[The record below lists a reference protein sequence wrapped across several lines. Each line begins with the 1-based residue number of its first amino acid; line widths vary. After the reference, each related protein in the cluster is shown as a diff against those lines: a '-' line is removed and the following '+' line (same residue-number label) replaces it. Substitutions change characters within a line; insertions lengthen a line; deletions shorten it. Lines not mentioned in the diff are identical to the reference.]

1 MAPMTLAAKLRTWQ
15 HDLIDMS
22 RLNKLLYFTPG
33 KTSIQL
39 LDDQDRLF
47 AQLAHT
53 ARAYALDPDRTD
65 DPADCERRLTR
76 LRARAR
82 EALNDRG
89 THVLYVSFGQ
99 LAWRE
104 SPASD
109 EIISSPLV
117 LVPVTLTRDGVLGRF
132 HLTRTGDEEI
142 EINPTLREK
151 LRNDFAIELPS
162 FAAIAEQGE
171 GEAEGERRKLRLPE
185 VFSAITAVL
194 SRAQST
200 TVAWGITAE
209 SHLGIFSFHKLVMY
223 QDLARHADEIAAHP
237 ILRALGGE
245 ARTPPEPPDLV
256 TTRDLDR
263 RLRPH
268 DSFEILD
275 ADSSQQEAIAAA
287 AAGVSFVLQGPPGT
301 GKSQTIANIIAER
314 LGGGKRVLFVSEK
327 MAALEVVRQRLRD
340 AGLDEF
346 CLDLHSQKVDKKAF
360 IAEVARVLAAAEM
373 GRLDASPEAAWQMK
387 SDTLLD
393 TRIRLN
399 AYVHALHAP
408 RPPLG
413 ISAFTAYAEL
423 ARLAATA
430 DMDAALP
437 GVPNATRAD
446 QERPRAALA
455 ALMDTADVLD
465 AIDSYPWHD
474 TLAGDYSLE
483 LEANIRHHFGR
494 LADALAR
501 LEALGAALRE
511 TLDEPDAALTPAWLD
526 AAAWRALALAA
537 SPIPPIIWL
546 EPGRLDVIRRAA
558 ADAHARA
565 TRHHAERATFDT
577 RYAPAML
584 ALDHADLR
592 RRLSDAVAPLAA
604 QVRPREDDH
613 GDPRDVLPR
622 ERDALDT
629 HLREGAAT
637 LERAHAQAAALAA
650 RCGLPAA
657 ATLRDVDALLDT
669 ADCLLDTPAPPAHW
683 LDADAFAAV
692 RAAVLDAGERSARRD
707 QQRATLAAIYEP
719 ALLDL
724 DIPALAA
731 RFRDQYHS
739 PLRYLLPAYYGDLA
753 QVRAQLREGQT
764 RTQSQVRGDVAL
776 AEKLLAGEDWL
787 RERRAEHAHALGR
800 LYTGD
805 ETDWTHA
812 RAVVDWADRLH
823 QLYAGPIP
831 AEAAALVTGPARDLA
846 PLRALRDQLRQTWD
860 AWRVHAAYLDGMFA
874 PAAFLPDAAAFATDL
889 ANADPSTLARALTA
903 THVTLTAFWSARDEL
918 ARHRLAPTVD
928 HSGVATLCDDLDR
941 AAEIARAEA
950 WFADQDGAL
959 AEAFGRFHAGLTTD
973 WRALFAA
980 LEWAGAYL
988 ALYGG
993 AAVPAGARLL
1003 ACDTE
1008 AGAAR
1013 EQTGARGGEMTALL
1027 ADVRAEI
1034 AFARGVLPE
1043 RALIAPAATADD
1055 ATVSALRERV
1065 VFHLENLHC
1074 LERWLRCARQRALCA
1089 GLGLGGLLDAALR
1102 ERPFPRDLVARF
1114 DKRFYQLWLDAVL
1127 RQAPEL
1133 QSFAG
1138 EAHEQTIQR
1147 FRDLDEDHIRQAQR
1161 RTHARLAER
1170 RRAGILAVRGD
1181 TMGALAWAFTA
1192 LRKEVAKKRH
1202 PSIRQIVR
1210 ATGPALLTLKPCWMM
1225 SPLSVSQFMDTA
1237 EPLFDVVIFD
1247 EASQVCPEDAIC
1259 AILRGAQLIV
1269 VGDPKQLPP
1278 TRFFAKS
1285 LGDDE
1290 DEDDEDGATAEAS
1303 ARAERTES
1311 ILNEC
1316 LGVDFPQRRLR
1327 WHYRSRHESLIAF
1340 SNAHFYDDNLY
1351 TFPSPDARH
1360 DDGVRFVH
1368 VADGVYDRGGRR
1380 TNVREAQRVV
1390 DLVVEHFQRYS
1401 TDRSLGVVAL
1411 SRAQEDAIRDEITA
1425 RRKRDRTLDGWG
1437 DELDENNDGGFFVKN
1452 LESVQGD
1459 ERDVIILSIGYGR
1472 DATGRSP
1479 STNFGP
1485 VNKAGGERRLN
1496 VAVTRAKHQLVV
1508 VSSMRADDLPAG
1520 LSNPGARTLRAY
1532 LEYAERGPN
1541 VLPAQTRA
1549 SAMRAATVGAAP
1561 ESPFEAAVYA
1571 ALSAKGLAL
1580 DCQVGCSGYRIDLAV
1595 RDPRQPGR
1603 YLLGIECDGA
1613 TYHSSATARDR
1624 DRLRQR
1630 HLERMGWHIH
1640 RIWSRDWVR
1649 DPAREVARVVA
1660 AVEEAQVDGVAYLE
1674 PVAVAAG
1681 GASASRP
1688 RIVTADGTDPGVPR
1702 GTLPPLPTPQHPT
1715 LRLQP
1720 TPSQSPTVPRPTRP
1734 PSMRLVSV
1742 DGQTTAARTCETCAF
1757 FQEETSTRFYC
1768 GRKAVYLSRDPSGKT
1783 PACPM
1788 WRRLPHDTASSV

>member
-1 MAPMTLAAKLRTWQ
+1 MP
-15 HDLIDMS
+15 
-22 RLNKLLYFTPG
+22 
-33 KTSIQL
+33 
-39 LDDQDRLF
+39 
-47 AQLAHT
+47 
-53 ARAYALDPDRTD
+53 
-65 DPADCERRLTR
+65 
-76 LRARAR
+76 
-82 EALNDRG
+82 
-89 THVLYVSFGQ
+89 
-99 LAWRE
+99 
-104 SPASD
+104 
-109 EIISSPLV
+109 
-117 LVPVTLTRDGVLGRF
+117 
-132 HLTRTGDEEI
+132 
-142 EINPTLREK
+142 
-151 LRNDFAIELPS
+151 
-162 FAAIAEQGE
+162 
-171 GEAEGERRKLRLPE
+171 
-185 VFSAITAVL
+185 
-194 SRAQST
+194 
-200 TVAWGITAE
+200 
-209 SHLGIFSFHKLVMY
+209 
-223 QDLARHADEIAAHP
+223 
-237 ILRALGGE
+237 
-245 ARTPPEPPDLV
+245 
-256 TTRDLDR
+256 
-263 RLRPH
+263 
-268 DSFEILD
+268 
-275 ADSSQQEAIAAA
+275 
-287 AAGVSFVLQGPPGT
+287 
-301 GKSQTIANIIAER
+301 
-314 LGGGKRVLFVSEK
+314 
-327 MAALEVVRQRLRD
+327 
-340 AGLDEF
+340 
-346 CLDLHSQKVDKKAF
+346 
-360 IAEVARVLAAAEM
+360 
-373 GRLDASPEAAWQMK
+373 
-387 SDTLLD
+387 
-393 TRIRLN
+393 
-399 AYVHALHAP
+399 
-408 RPPLG
+408 
-413 ISAFTAYAEL
+413 
-423 ARLAATA
+423 
-430 DMDAALP
+430 
-437 GVPNATRAD
+437 
-446 QERPRAALA
+446 
-455 ALMDTADVLD
+455 
-465 AIDSYPWHD
+465 
-474 TLAGDYSLE
+474 
-483 LEANIRHHFGR
+483 
-494 LADALAR
+494 
-501 LEALGAALRE
+501 
-511 TLDEPDAALTPAWLD
+511 
-526 AAAWRALALAA
+526 
-537 SPIPPIIWL
+537 
-546 EPGRLDVIRRAA
+546 
-558 ADAHARA
+558 
-565 TRHHAERATFDT
+565 
-577 RYAPAML
+577 
-584 ALDHADLR
+584 
-592 RRLSDAVAPLAA
+592 
-604 QVRPREDDH
+604 
-613 GDPRDVLPR
+613 
-622 ERDALDT
+622 
-629 HLREGAAT
+629 
-637 LERAHAQAAALAA
+637 
-650 RCGLPAA
+650 
-657 ATLRDVDALLDT
+657 
-669 ADCLLDTPAPPAHW
+669 
-683 LDADAFAAV
+683 
-692 RAAVLDAGERSARRD
+692 
-707 QQRATLAAIYEP
+707 
-719 ALLDL
+719 
-724 DIPALAA
+724 
-731 RFRDQYHS
+731 
-739 PLRYLLPAYYGDLA
+739 
-753 QVRAQLREGQT
+753 
-764 RTQSQVRGDVAL
+764 
-776 AEKLLAGEDWL
+776 
-787 RERRAEHAHALGR
+787 
-800 LYTGD
+800 
-805 ETDWTHA
+805 
-812 RAVVDWADRLH
+812 
-823 QLYAGPIP
+823 
-831 AEAAALVTGPARDLA
+831 
-846 PLRALRDQLRQTWD
+846 
-860 AWRVHAAYLDGMFA
+860 
-874 PAAFLPDAAAFATDL
+874 
-889 ANADPSTLARALTA
+889 
-903 THVTLTAFWSARDEL
+903 
-918 ARHRLAPTVD
+918 
-928 HSGVATLCDDLDR
+928 
-941 AAEIARAEA
+941 AEIARAEA

-1013 EQTGARGGEMTALL
+1013 AQTGARGGEMTALL

-1114 DKRFYQLWLDAVL
+1114 DKRFYQLWLDGVL

-1138 EAHEQTIQR
+1138 DAHEQTIQR

-1532 LEYAERGPN
+1532 LEYAERGPD

-1549 SAMRAATVGAAP
+1549 SGASRAATVGAAP

-1660 AVEEAQVDGVAYLE
+1660 AVEESQVDGVAYLE

-1681 GASASRP
+1681 GASASARALSQRTALIPASRAARCPRCPRRNIRRCASSLPLRNHQPCHVPPARHPCAWFPWMDRRQPRGRVRPVPSSRRRRVPDFIAGAKPSICRVTRAEKHPPVRCGGGCHTTPHPRCDRLAELRP
-1688 RIVTADGTDPGVPR
+1688 RRRSRHDKLDAANRAAHEDFFDAMHIRFAAGRALTSAAGATRGGTGPRRRARWRTSVSRRPSPAAPAPASARGRRRGV
-1702 GTLPPLPTPQHPT
+1702 
-1715 LRLQP
+1715 
-1720 TPSQSPTVPRPTRP
+1720 
-1734 PSMRLVSV
+1734 
-1742 DGQTTAARTCETCAF
+1742 A
-1757 FQEETSTRFYC
+1757 
-1768 GRKAVYLSRDPSGKT
+1768 RDPAHHAGRR
-1783 PACPM
+1783 ACS
-1788 WRRLPHDTASSV
+1788 RRS

>member
-1 MAPMTLAAKLRTWQ
+1 MTLDAKLRAWQ

-47 AQLAHT
+47 TQLAHT

-104 SPASD
+104 SPASA

-132 HLTRTGDEEI
+132 HLTRASDEEI

-151 LRNDFAIELPS
+151 LHNDFAIALPT
-162 FAAIAEQGE
+162 FAAIAEQVE
-171 GEAEGERRKLRLPE
+171 GESGESERRKLGLAE

-223 QDLARHADEIAAHP
+223 QDLARHAEQIAAHP

-245 ARTPPEPPDLV
+245 ARPAPEPPDLV
-256 TTRDLDR
+256 TARELDR
-263 RLRPH
+263 RVRPH
-268 DSFEILD
+268 DSLEILD
-275 ADSSQQEAIAAA
+275 ADSSQQEAIRAA
-287 AAGVSFVLQGPPGT
+287 AAGVSLVLQGPPGT
-301 GKSQTIANIIAER
+301 GKSQTIANIIAEC
-314 LGGGKRVLFVSEK
+314 LGDGKRVLFVSEK

-340 AGLDEF
+340 AGLDAF
-346 CLDLHSQKVDKKAF
+346 CLDLHSQKVEKKTF
-360 IAEVARVLAAAEM
+360 IAEVGRMLAAAEM
-373 GRLDASPEAAWQMK
+373 GRLDAHPEAAWLAQ

-393 TRIRLN
+393 TRARLN
-399 AYVHALHAP
+399 TYVHALHAP

-413 ISAFTAYAEL
+413 ISAFDAHAAL
-423 ARLAATA
+423 ARLAATP
-430 DMDAALP
+430 DVDAALP
-437 GVPNATRAD
+437 GVPTATRAD

-455 ALMDTADVLD
+455 ALSDDADVLE
-465 AIDSYPWHD
+465 AIDTYPWHD
-474 TLAGDYSLE
+474 TLASDYSLE

-501 LEALGAALRE
+501 LQDLGTALRE
-511 TLDEPDAALTPAWLD
+511 MLDEPAAALTAAWLET
-526 AAAWRALALAA
+526 AAWRALALAA
-537 SPIPPIIWL
+537 SPIPPSTWL
-546 EPGRLDVIRRAA
+546 APDQFDEIRRAA
-558 ADAHARA
+558 SDARARA
-565 TRHHAERATFDT
+565 TRHHAARAAFDT
-577 RYAPAML
+577 LYAPTML
-584 ALDHADLR
+584 ALDHAALR
-592 RRLSDAVAPLAA
+592 RHLSDALAPFAA
-604 QVRPREDDH
+604 HLRPREADH
-613 GDPRDVLPR
+613 SDPRDTLLR

-629 HLREGAAT
+629 HLRDGATT
-637 LERAHAQAAALAA
+637 LERLREQADALAA
-650 RCGLPAA
+650 RCGLSPL
-657 ATLRDVDALLDT
+657 ATLSDVGALLDT
-669 ADCLLDTPAPPAHW
+669 ADCLLATPAPPAHW
-683 LDADAFAAV
+683 LDPDAFAAV
-692 RAAVLDAGERSARRD
+692 RATVLDAAERAARCH
-707 QQRATLAAIYEP
+707 QQRETLEAVYTP
-719 ALLDL
+719 ALLDQ

-753 QVRAQLREGQT
+753 QMRASLHNGRTRTHAQVRA
-764 RTQSQVRGDVAL
+764 DVLL
-776 AEKLLAGEDWL
+776 AEKLLASEQWL

-800 LYTGD
+800 LYKGD
-805 ETDWTHA
+805 ETDWPHA
-812 RAVVDWADRLH
+812 RAAVDWADRLH

-831 AEAAALVTGPARDLA
+831 AAAAALVTGPARDLA
-846 PLRALRDQLRQTWD
+846 PLRAQRDQLHQTWD
-860 AWRVHAAYLDGMFA
+860 AWQTHAAYLDATFA
-874 PAAFLPDAAAFATDL
+874 PAAFQPDAVALTNAAPA
-889 ANADPSTLARALTA
+889 ALARALTDA
-903 THVTLTAFWSARDEL
+903 HATLTACWSARDEL
-918 ARHRLAPTVD
+918 DRHLLAPASD
-928 HSGVATLCDDLDR
+928 GPDATCAALCDDLDR
-941 AAEIARAEA
+941 AAEIVRIEA
-950 WFADQDGAL
+950 WFAEHAPAH
-959 AEAFGRFHAGLTTD
+959 AEAFGRFHAGLASD
-973 WRALFAA
+973 WPALFAA
-980 LEWAGAYL
+980 LDWAGAYL

-993 AAVPAGARLL
+993 GPIPAGARRL
-1003 ACDTE
+1003 ACDPNTE
-1008 AGAAR
+1008 ARAAR
-1013 EQTGARGGEMTALL
+1013 AQAGMWGRAIPALL
-1027 ADVRAEI
+1027 VDVRAEL
-1034 AFARGVLPE
+1034 AFARTVLPE
-1043 RALIAPAATADD
+1043 RALIAPAATPDHAPL
-1055 ATVSALRERV
+1055 SSLRERV
-1065 VFHLENLHC
+1065 TFHLDNLRC
-1074 LERWLRCARQRALCA
+1074 LERWLRCARQRALCD
-1089 GLGLGGLLDAALR
+1089 GLGLGGLLDTALR
-1102 ERPFPRDLVARF
+1102 ERPFPRDLVERF
-1114 DKRFYQLWLDAVL
+1114 DKRFYQLWLDSVL

-1138 EAHEQTIQR
+1138 DAHEQLVRR
-1147 FRDLDEDHIRQAQR
+1147 FRDLDENHVKQAQR
-1161 RTHARLAER
+1161 RVYARLAER
-1170 RRAGILAVRGD
+1170 RRASILSARGD
-1181 TMGALAWAFTA
+1181 TMSALAWAFTA

-1225 SPLSVSQFMDTA
+1225 SPLSVSQFVDTA

-1290 DEDDEDGATAEAS
+1290 DDDDETAEAS

-1311 ILNEC
+1311 ILDEC
-1316 LGVDFPQRRLR
+1316 LGVDFPSRRLR

-1380 TNVREAQRVV
+1380 TNVREARRVV
-1390 DLVVEHFQRYS
+1390 DLVVDHFQRHGA
-1401 TDRSLGVVAL
+1401 DRSLGVVAL
-1411 SRAQEDAIRDEITA
+1411 SRAQEDAIRDEITV
-1425 RRKRDRTLDGWG
+1425 RLKRDTALREAWG
-1437 DELDENNDGGFFVKN
+1437 GELDDNDDGGFFVKN

-1472 DATGRSP
+1472 DASGRPP

-1508 VSSMRADDLPAG
+1508 VSSMRADDLPAD

-1549 SAMRAATVGAAP
+1549 SATHAATPGAAP
-1561 ESPFEAAVYA
+1561 ESPFEAAVFA
-1571 ALSAKGLAL
+1571 ALSAKGLDL

-1630 HLERMGWHIH
+1630 HLERMGWSIH

-1649 DPAREVARVVA
+1649 DPAREVARVIQ
-1660 AVEEAQVDGVAYLE
+1660 AVEEAQARGGAGMVYRE
-1674 PVAVAAG
+1674 PVAV
-1681 GASASRP
+1681 GASLSHF
-1688 RIVTADGTDPGVPR
+1688 IEGDIDPGVPL
-1702 GTLPPLPTPQHPT
+1702 GALPPLPTPQHPT

-1720 TPSQSPTVPRPTRP
+1720 TPSHSPTVPRPARP
-1734 PSMRLVSV
+1734 PSMRLI
-1742 DGQTTAARTCETCAF
+1742 RTE
-1757 FQEETSTRFYC
+1757 
-1768 GRKAVYLSRDPSGKT
+1768 
-1783 PACPM
+1783 PADDDM
-1788 WRRLPHDTASSV
+1788 DQ